1 MLALLLAVL
10 AQQDIQVSAE
20 VDRDRVEVG
29 NAVSY
34 TVRAIV
40 DPARPV
46 QVVLPSF
53 DGFTVTGRHD
63 SREPF
68 GASGTA
74 EIYLVE
80 FRLRAQRPGLW
91 QVGPV
96 RLEQGTRVAMA
107 PAVEVMVESARTP
120 VPQIGPRVM
129 QLLQRAPPP
138 RPGEAGVSLLVSA
151 DTVRVGEQVDVVTAA
166 WFPRQTLA
174 RMRRP
179 PTIRPP
185 TVEGVYSAVQPSV
198 AGVAASRE
206 VGGIWYDI
214 YVAHQVIFP
223 VREGPVTVPPA
234 GLSFGLPAGRQYFS
248 DERSYQLSSPSRVLT
263 VLALPLGGPGPVAR
277 GLSFQYE
284 LRPEPARVGDP
295 IPVDLVLSGS
305 GNLALW
311 PAPVVAWPDGS
322 RGYPDDVVDVTRL
335 RAGVVGGSKRFRYLV
350 IADSAGSLAL
360 PDVSYT
366 WFDPDR
372 GTWTAAMARSVVVPV
387 QPALPSVRKREPL
400 PSLPR
405 EPIGVTRL
413 PMAGWL
419 LLLLLVGVP
428 PAVVLG
434 MRSRRRGRG
443 LAASAARPAGAVD
456 LQLAVRSLVP
466 DADDRREERLAA
478 SLREAG
484 LDAVVSRDAAK
495 AYHQIAAG
503 RFDPAHPASP
513 ESLDAEAGRILGGW
527 PARLRHRSAW
537 IIALLALAMSP
548 SPAAARSA
556 VDTLGARGWYA
567 EGARAYQAG
576 QDARAAADWVV
587 AHRLAPRNAE
597 IRGAW
602 IRVARLSR
610 DLSDAG
616 RVSPLTPAELLLLGG
631 ACWAVGWIFWA
642 RRRTRVAALLFGLAL
657 ASGVAAGAVA
667 WWYGRP
673 LAVVTREAAMRQAP
687 HGLAPESGRAA
698 EFAVVEIMASRPGW
712 RLVESAGGVRGWV
725 PGAVLAE
732 VRRLDFRP

>member
-1 MLALLLAVL
+1 MLALLLAVM

-40 DPARPV
+40 DVGRPV
-46 QVVLPSF
+46 QVILPSF

-63 SREPF
+63 SREAF
-68 GASGTA
+68 GAAGVS

-80 FRLRAQRPGLW
+80 LRLRAQRAGLW

-120 VPQIGPRVM
+120 VPQLGPRVL

-138 RPGEAGVSLLVSA
+138 RSGEVGVSLLVSA
-151 DTVRVGEQVDVVTAA
+151 DTVRIGEQVDIVTAA
-166 WFPRQTLA
+166 WFPRETLA

-185 TVEGVYSAVQPSV
+185 VVDGVYSAVQPSV

-248 DERSYQLSSPSRVLT
+248 DERSYQLTSASKVLE
-263 VLALPLGGPGPVAR
+263 VRALPPGGPGPVAR
-277 GLSFQYE
+277 GLAFQFE
-284 LRPEPARVGDP
+284 LRPDPARVGDP

-311 PAPVVAWPDGS
+311 PAPIVAWPDGS
-322 RGYPDDVVDVTRL
+322 RGYAEDVVDVATL
-335 RAGVVGGSKRFRYLV
+335 RGGIVGGTKRFRYLV

-360 PDVSYT
+360 PDVTYR

-372 GTWTAAMARSVVVPV
+372 SAWVDATARSVVIPV
-387 QPALPSVRKREPL
+387 QPALPSLRKREPL
-400 PSLPR
+400 PVLPR
-405 EPIGVTRL
+405 EPIGIIRL
-413 PMAGWL
+413 SLAEWL
-419 LLLLLVGVP
+419 LLLLLIGVP
-428 PAVVLG
+428 PMAVLG
-434 MRSRRRGRG
+434 RDFWRRRAGRSIP
-443 LAASAARPAGAVD
+443 LATPAGASQ
-456 LQLAVRSLVP
+456 LQVAVRSLVP

-484 LDAVVSRDAAK
+484 LDVAMSRDAAR
-495 AYHQIAAG
+495 AYHQIATG
-503 RFDPAHPASP
+503 RFDPSRPASP
-513 ESLDAEAGRILGGW
+513 ESLDLEAARILEHW
-527 PARLRHRSAW
+527 PVRLRRQGAW
-537 IIALLALAMSP
+537 LLAIVALAVVPP
-548 SPAAARSA
+548 SALAQPTP
-556 VDTLGARGWYA
+556 DTLGVRGWYA
-567 EGARAYQAG
+567 EGTRAYQAG
-576 QDARAAADWVV
+576 QDARAAADWIV
-587 AHRLAPRNAE
+587 ARRLAPRNPE
-597 IRGAW
+597 VRTAW
-602 IRVARLSR
+602 VRVARLSR

-616 RVSPLTPAELLLLGG
+616 RVAPLTPAELLLLAGL
-631 ACWAVGWIFWA
+631 CWAGGWLAWS
-642 RRRTRVAALLFGLAL
+642 RRRSRIALLLFGTAVLGGLGA
-657 ASGVAAGAVA
+657 GVVA
-667 WWYGRP
+667 WWYARP
-673 LAVVTREAAMRQAP
+673 LAVLTREAAMRQAP

-698 EFAVVEIMASRPGW
+698 EFAVVEVVATRPGW
-712 RLVESAGGVRGWV
+712 RLVESPGGVRGWV

-732 VRRLDFRP
+732 VRRLDFTP